1 MHVTKQDN
9 DVRNKQSITNELIVR
24 AMERN
29 LAVIR
34 FDIDRKVT
42 YVNEV
47 FASVVGYS
55 IEDILKMQ
63 HRDFCFDSFVN
74 SPAYEQFWSELLSGQ
89 SFQDKIKRKNARGET
104 VWLEATYMPVYD
116 EQDSE
121 IIGILKIAT
130 DITERQFSLTTVV
143 KELEST
149 SQILNQRAEVG
160 INRSRELLLGVDRIA
175 EISEDNILTL
185 KDLQEQAKLIQGIVE
200 AIRII
205 ASQTH
210 LLSLNAAIEAAHA
223 GPYGRG
229 FDVVAKEVR
238 KLSGEVSESIIKVQG
253 TIGGITKEISE
264 ISEGINRAESS
275 IVESQKQ
282 IRVTMEDFNSIVAF
296 AQKLDEQA
304 QNVAEN
310 I

>member
-1 MHVTKQDN
+1 MDVTQKVNYARDKQP
-9 DVRNKQSITNELIVR
+9 ITNELIVR

-47 FASVVGYS
+47 FANVVGYS

-63 HRDFCFDSFVN
+63 HRDFCFDSFAN
-74 SPAYEQFWSELLSGQ
+74 SSAYEQFWNDLLSGQ
-89 SFQDKIKRKNARGET
+89 SFQDKIERKNARGEI

-116 EQDSE
+116 EQESE

-130 DITERQFSLTTVV
+130 DISERQFSLTTVV

-149 SQILNQRAEVG
+149 SQVLNQRAEVG

-200 AIRII
+200 TIRNI
-205 ASQTH
+205 ASQTN

>member
-1 MHVTKQDN
+1 
-9 DVRNKQSITNELIVR
+9 
-24 AMERN
+24 MERN

>member
-1 MHVTKQDN
+1 MDVTKKVNYARD
-9 DVRNKQSITNELIVR
+9 KQPITSELIVR

-34 FDIDRKVT
+34 FDIDRNVT

-47 FASVVGYS
+47 FANVVGYS

-63 HRDFCFDSFVN
+63 HRDFCFDSFAK
-74 SPAYEQFWSELLSGQ
+74 SPAYEQFWNELLSGQ
-89 SFQDKIKRKNARGET
+89 SFQNKIERKNSRGEI
-104 VWLEATYMPVYD
+104 VWLEATYMPIYD

-121 IIGILKIAT
+121 IISILKIAT

-149 SQILNQRAEVG
+149 SQVLNQRAEVG

-200 AIRII
+200 TIRNI
-205 ASQTH
+205 ASQTN

-253 TIGGITKEISE
+253 IIGGITEEISE
-264 ISEGINRAESS
+264 ISEGINRAGSS

>member
-1 MHVTKQDN
+1 MDVTKQDN
-9 DVRNKQSITNELIVR
+9 DVKNKQLITNELIVR

-34 FDIDRKVT
+34 FDIDRNVT

-55 IEDILKMQ
+55 TEDILKMQ
-63 HRDFCFDSFVN
+63 HRDFCFDSFAN
-74 SPAYEQFWSELLSGQ
+74 SPAYERFWSELLSGQ
-89 SFQDKIKRKNARGET
+89 SFQDKIERKNARGEI

-116 EQDSE
+116 EQESE
-121 IIGILKIAT
+121 VIGILKIAT
-130 DITERQFSLTTVV
+130 NITERQFNLSTVV
-143 KELEST
+143 KELENT
-149 SQILNQRAEVG
+149 SQVLNQRAEVG

-175 EISEDNILTL
+175 EISEDNTRTL

-200 AIRII
+200 TIRNI
-205 ASQTH
+205 ASQTQ

-238 KLSGEVSESIIKVQG
+238 KLSGEVSESIIKIQG
-253 TIGGITKEISE
+253 TIVGITREITE

-282 IRVTMEDFNSIVAF
+282 IRVTMKDFNSIVAS